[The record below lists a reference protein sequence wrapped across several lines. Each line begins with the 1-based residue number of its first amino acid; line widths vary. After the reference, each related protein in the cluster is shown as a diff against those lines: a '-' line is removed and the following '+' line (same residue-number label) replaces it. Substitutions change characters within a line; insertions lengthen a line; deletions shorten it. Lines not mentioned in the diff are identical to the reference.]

1 METSKK
7 KKIILFG
14 VGITAL
20 GVLGYLGWQRFYKD
34 KSSTSSNE
42 DNTNDSILPSFDS
55 FTPVK
60 QSSAPK
66 TQVHSKAKPILKSIA
81 EKPKTNDNFPLAL
94 GSKGYKVTALQ
105 KALIVKYSAKIL
117 PKFGAD
123 GMFGKELEDALIS
136 KGLPKV
142 VDENLYNVLVKA
154 RTFDARNI
162 AQNLHNYI
170 FNRKIEPVLTNLKK
184 MRNTDDYNAVND
196 NFMQMIFEGA
206 RNTLVT
212 ALMKKF
218 TGGNKQKIQLQ
229 LLRMGLKFD
238 GEKWSLSGVEL
249 PKKVVT
255 VEPSQIWKDAKT
267 YLVVPANIFLGYE
280 IANRNGF
287 TLFESPHNQKFLI
300 KNTSIKYI

>member
-20 GVLGYLGWQRFYKD
+20 GVLGYLGWKRFYKD
-34 KSSTSSNE
+34 KSSASG
-42 DNTNDSILPSFDS
+42 DVDSILPSFDTS
-55 FTPVK
+55 TPV
-60 QSSAPK
+60 QHSSTPK
-66 TQVHSKAKPILKSIA
+66 YKPLPRPKPTP
-81 EKPKTNDNFPLAL
+81 EKPKSNDNFPLVT
-94 GSKGYKVTALQ
+94 GSRGNRVKAIQ
-105 KALIVKYSAKIL
+105 KALIGKYSAKIL

-162 AQNLHNYI
+162 SQNLHNYI

-218 TGGNKQKIQLQ
+218 TGGNKQKIQVQ

-238 GEKWSLSGVEL
+238 GEKWSLSGVET

-255 VEPSQIWKDAKT
+255 VEPSQIWKNSKT
-267 YLVVPANIFLGYE
+267 YLVVPANIFLGFE
-280 IANRNGF
+280 IDNRNGYS
-287 TLFESPHNQKFLI
+287 LFESTHKQKFLI

>member
-1 METSKK
+1 MEISKK

-34 KSSTSSNE
+34 KSSTSSDE
-42 DNTNDSILPSFDS
+42 DNSSDSGSILPSFDS
-55 FTPVK
+55 LNPVK

-66 TQVHSKAKPILKSIA
+66 AQSHPKPKPTP
-81 EKPKTNDNFPLAL
+81 EKPKANDHFPLAV
-94 GSKGYKVTALQ
+94 GSKGNRVTALQ
-105 KALIVKYSAKIL
+105 KALIGKYSAKIL

-170 FNRKIEPVLTNLKK
+170 FNRKLEPVLTNLKK

-218 TGGNKQKIQLQ
+218 TGQNKQKIQLQ

-238 GEKWSLSGVEL
+238 GEKWSLSGIET

-280 IANRNGF
+280 ISTRNGF